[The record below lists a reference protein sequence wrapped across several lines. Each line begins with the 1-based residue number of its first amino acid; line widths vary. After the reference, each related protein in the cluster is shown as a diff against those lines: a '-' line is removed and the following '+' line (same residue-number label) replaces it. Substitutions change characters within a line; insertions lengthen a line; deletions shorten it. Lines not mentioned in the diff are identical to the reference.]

1 MLCEKEG
8 PGQISQNSGV
18 LFIYLFFVSLFM
30 METHFASYV
39 STRTIHPRGEAEL
52 CGVVSLDTS
61 PWCVN
66 AGIED
71 LFRPLGECHSNSL
84 AGS

>member
-1 MLCEKEG
+1 MMETYTLH
-8 PGQISQNSGV
+8 
-18 LFIYLFFVSLFM
+18 LMFFVSLFM
-30 METHFASYV
+30 IETYTLHLMFLVEPYIQEGKQNFCV
-39 STRTIHPRGEAEL
+39 R
-52 CGVVSLDTS
+52 VVSLDTS

-71 LFRPLGECHSNSL
+71 LFRPLRECHSNSL